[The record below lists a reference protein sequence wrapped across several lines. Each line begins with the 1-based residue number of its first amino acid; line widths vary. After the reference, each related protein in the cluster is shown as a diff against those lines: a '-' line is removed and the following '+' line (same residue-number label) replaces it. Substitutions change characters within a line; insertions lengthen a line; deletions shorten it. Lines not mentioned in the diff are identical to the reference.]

1 MKTAIIGLG
10 NIGTRVATVLTNGG
24 QDIIVSDRNP
34 AKAREFAAKLGSR
47 AKATSIDEAVKEADV
62 VILAIWFDAIRE
74 FVTAHHAAL
83 AGKIV
88 VDPSNPITPDGK
100 GGFKK
105 TVPAE
110 QSAGKIN
117 AALLPEGAELVKAFG
132 TLGASRWALRPT
144 VLRSAPCCSMR
155 RTIPKQAGRSPN

>member
-10 NIGTRVATVLTNGG
+10 NIGTRVATALANGG

-34 AKAREFAAKLGSR
+34 ARAKEFTAKLGSK
-47 AKATSIDEAVKEADV
+47 AKATSIEEALQEADV

-74 FVTAHHAAL
+74 FVTAHHSVL

-88 VDPSNPITPDGK
+88 VDPSNPIAPDGK

-105 TVPAE
+105 TIPAD

-117 AALLPEGAELVKAFG
+117 AMLLPEGVEPVKAFG
-132 TLGASRWALRPT
+132 TLGAESLGTA
-144 VLRSAPCCSMR
+144 AN
-155 RTIPKQAGRSPN
+155 RSPERAVLFYATDYPEADRA